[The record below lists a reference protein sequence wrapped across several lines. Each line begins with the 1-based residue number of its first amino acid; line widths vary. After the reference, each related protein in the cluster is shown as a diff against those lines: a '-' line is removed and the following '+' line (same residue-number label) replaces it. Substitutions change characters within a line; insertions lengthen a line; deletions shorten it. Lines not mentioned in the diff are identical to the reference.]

1 MLFFLGQIFPYIA
14 IIVFLT
20 GMTWRVLI
28 WLKAPVPFQLTLF
41 PAPQTFAERVRV
53 IGWEILSFKS
63 LWRGDRALWLW
74 AWLMHGSLALIVAG
88 HIVGIYALTR
98 QFTLIGLS
106 PEASSAWS
114 AGLGIAAGTIYFLS
128 LMVLFY
134 RRTAI
139 DEVKRLS
146 DPVDYF
152 DLLLLLAIVISGL
165 HMRLTSLNIDLP
177 AIRSYLAGIL
187 TLHPIPIPR
196 TWIFVSHFTLVNILL
211 LYFPFSKLVHAAG
224 FVVNRAML
232 TEKPPIYPTPASR
245 AGEARFRQGGRM
257 E

>member
-1 MLFFLGQIFPYIA
+1 MLFFLGHIFPYIT
-14 IIVFLT
+14 ITVFLT

-28 WLKAPVPFQLTLF
+28 WLNSPVPFQLTLF
-41 PAPQTFAERVRV
+41 PAPQTFAGRVMS
-53 IGWEILSFKS
+53 IGWELISFKS
-63 LWRGDRALWLW
+63 LWRGDRILWLW
-74 AWLMHGSLALIVAG
+74 AWLMHGSLAVIIVG
-88 HIVGIYALTR
+88 HIVGIYTLTLE
-98 QFTLIGLS
+98 FTLIGLS
-106 PEASSAWS
+106 PGASSALS
-114 AGLGIAAGTIYFLS
+114 AGLGITAGIVCFLS

-152 DLLLLLAIVISGL
+152 VLLLLLAIVISGM
-165 HMRLTSLNIDLP
+165 HMRLTSLNIDLT

-211 LYFPFSKLVHAAG
+211 LYFPFSKLFHGAG
-224 FVVNRAML
+224 FVVNRGML
-232 TEKPPIYPTPASR
+232 TEKPPIYPTPATR
-245 AGEARFRQGGRM
+245 AGEARFS
-257 E
+257 

>member
-14 IIVFLT
+14 IILFLT

-41 PAPQTFAERVRV
+41 PAPQTFAGRVGA
-53 IGWEILSFKS
+53 IGWEIVSFRS
-63 LWRGDRALWLW
+63 LWLGDPALWLW
-74 AWLMHGSLALIVAG
+74 AWLMHGSLAFIIGG
-88 HIVGIYALTR
+88 HIVGIYTLTR

-106 PEASSAWS
+106 PAASSTWS
-114 AGLGIAAGTIYFLS
+114 AGFGIAAGILCFLS

-139 DEVKRLS
+139 AELKRLS

-152 DLLLLLAIVISGL
+152 DLLLLLAIVISGM

-187 TLHPIPIPR
+187 TLHPLPIPR

-224 FVVNRAML
+224 FVVNRAMV
-232 TEKPPIYPTPASR
+232 TEKPPVYPTPAGR
-245 AGEARFRQGGRM
+245 VGEARFRPGGRIV
-257 E
+257 

>member
-1 MLFFLGQIFPYIA
+1 MLFFLGHIFPYIT
-14 IIVFLT
+14 ITVFLT

-28 WLKAPVPFQLTLF
+28 WLNSPVPFQLTLF
-41 PAPQTFAERVRV
+41 PAPQTFAGRVMS
-53 IGWEILSFKS
+53 IGWELISFKS
-63 LWRGDRALWLW
+63 LWRGDRILWLW
-74 AWLMHGSLALIVAG
+74 AWLMHGSLAVIIVG
-88 HIVGIYALTR
+88 HIVGIYTLTLE
-98 QFTLIGLS
+98 FTLIGLS
-106 PEASSAWS
+106 PGASSALS
-114 AGLGIAAGTIYFLS
+114 AGLGITAGIVCFLS

-152 DLLLLLAIVISGL
+152 VLLLLLAIVISGM
-165 HMRLTSLNIDLP
+165 HMRLTSLNIDLT

-211 LYFPFSKLVHAAG
+211 LYFPFSKLFHGVG
-224 FVVNRAML
+224 FVVNRGML
-232 TEKPPIYPTPASR
+232 TEKPPIYPTPATR
-245 AGEARFRQGGRM
+245 AGEARFS
-257 E
+257 

>member
-1 MLFFLGQIFPYIA
+1 MLFFLGQIFPYIS
-14 IIVFLT
+14 IIIFLT

-28 WLKAPVPFQLTLF
+28 WLNVPVPFQLTLF
-41 PAPQTFAERVRV
+41 PAPQTFAGRVMS
-53 IGWEILSFKS
+53 IGWEIISFKS
-63 LWRGDRALWLW
+63 LWRGDRILWLW
-74 AWLMHGSLALIVAG
+74 AWLMHGSLAVIIVG
-88 HIVGIYALTR
+88 HIVGIYTLSLE
-98 QFTLIGLS
+98 FTLIGLS
-106 PEASSAWS
+106 PEASSALS
-114 AGLGIAAGTIYFLS
+114 AGLGIAAGTACFLS

-152 DLLLLLAIVISGL
+152 VLLLLLAIVISGM
-165 HMRLTSLNIDLP
+165 HMRLTSLNIDLT

-211 LYFPFSKLVHAAG
+211 LYFPFSKLFHGAG

-245 AGEARFRQGGRM
+245 AGEARFR
-257 E
+257 

>member
-1 MLFFLGQIFPYIA
+1 MLFFLGHIFPYIT
-14 IIVFLT
+14 ITVFLT

-28 WLKAPVPFQLTLF
+28 WLNSPVPFQLTLF
-41 PAPQTFAERVRV
+41 PAPQTFAGRVMS
-53 IGWEILSFKS
+53 IGWELISFKS
-63 LWRGDRALWLW
+63 LWRGDRILWLW
-74 AWLMHGSLALIVAG
+74 AWLMHGSLAFIIVG
-88 HIVGIYALTR
+88 HIVGIYTLTLE
-98 QFTLIGLS
+98 FTLIGLS
-106 PEASSAWS
+106 PGASSALS
-114 AGLGIAAGTIYFLS
+114 AGLGITAGIVCFLS

-152 DLLLLLAIVISGL
+152 VLLLLLAIVISGM
-165 HMRLTSLNIDLP
+165 HMRLTSLNIDLT

-211 LYFPFSKLVHAAG
+211 LYFPFSKLFHGVG
-224 FVVNRAML
+224 FVVNRGML
-232 TEKPPIYPTPASR
+232 TEKPPIYPTPATR
-245 AGEARFRQGGRM
+245 AGEARFS
-257 E
+257 